1 MRNEL
6 FNLISFLVTKEKKKK
21 KPNRKQNTK
30 VLSGMHTEI
39 FAGKN
44 VSIPGS
50 RRSPGEGNG
59 NPLQYPYWIPWME
72 EPCGLY
78 SPWGRK
84 ESGMT

>member
-1 MRNEL
+1 MTLALVLNDMRNEL

-44 VSIPGS
+44 VSIFEICFKIPQVT
-50 RRSPGEGNG
+50 EENG
-59 NPLQYPYWIPWME
+59 WSI
-72 EPCGLY
+72 
-78 SPWGRK
+78 
-84 ESGMT
+84 